1 MLLVLISGSSG
12 WMVSAQDG
20 GGEGEVSGAYQTLL
34 TKFDQQERLR
44 VIVQL
49 NVPGQTNK
57 TAELNT
63 PAIHMAQSDLLS
75 TLSSNHVRLIHQYD
89 YIPFMAVEVDR
100 VGLEGLL
107 KSPLVVGGEEDILMK
122 PLLSESVP
130 LINADDVWN
139 IAGYT
144 GEGQVVAILDTGVDK
159 NHPAL
164 VG

>member
-1 MLLVLISGSSG
+1 
-12 WMVSAQDG
+12 
-20 GGEGEVSGAYQTLL
+20 
-34 TKFDQQERLR
+34 
-44 VIVQL
+44 
-49 NVPGQTNK
+49 
-57 TAELNT
+57 LNT
-63 PAIHMAQSDLLS
+63 PAIHTAQSDLLS
-75 TLSSNHVRLIHQYD
+75 TLSSNNVRLIHQYD

-100 VGLEGLL
+100 AGLEGLL
-107 KSPLVVGGEEDILMK
+107 KSPLVVGVEEDILMK

-164 VG
+164 VGKVVSEACYSTIILNMVQQVFVQVV